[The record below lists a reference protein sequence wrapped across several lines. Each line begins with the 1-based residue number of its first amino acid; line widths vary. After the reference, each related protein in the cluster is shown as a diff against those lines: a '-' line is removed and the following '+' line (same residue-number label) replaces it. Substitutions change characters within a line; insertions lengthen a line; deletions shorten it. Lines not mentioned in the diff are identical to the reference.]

1 MRGERQRRRPGG
13 VRAASDGPAKEGAAK
28 SSAAKEGAAKGGAD
42 NDPESGEL
50 MVMIIGYVLLALLL
64 VTVVAAVSSVYI
76 GHKKLLSAA
85 DGAAVAAADSF
96 TLGGVAGSAGPPVAT
111 LSEGGV
117 QDAAVSYLHRNS
129 DHLKL
134 TAPAVGAG
142 TGTDDGRSATVTLT
156 AVVHPLFINFLVP
169 EGIAITATSTAR
181 SHLAR

>member
-1 MRGERQRRRPGG
+1 
-13 VRAASDGPAKEGAAK
+13 
-28 SSAAKEGAAKGGAD
+28 
-42 NDPESGEL
+42 

-96 TLGGVAGSAGPPVAT
+96 TLGGVVGKTGPPVTT

-117 QDAAVSYLHRNS
+117 QAAAVSYLYRNS
-129 DHLKL
+129 GHLNL

-142 TGTDDGRSATVTLT
+142 TGTDDGRSAKVTLT
-156 AVVHPLFINFLVP
+156 DVVHPLFINFLVP
-169 EGIAITATSTAR
+169 DGIAITATSTAR